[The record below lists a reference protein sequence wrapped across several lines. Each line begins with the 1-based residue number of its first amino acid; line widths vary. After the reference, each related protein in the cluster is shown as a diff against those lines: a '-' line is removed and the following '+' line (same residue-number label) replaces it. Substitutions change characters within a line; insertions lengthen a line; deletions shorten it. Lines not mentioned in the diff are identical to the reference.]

1 MLKGKGHNKKFT
13 FRILKGIYNSEDI
26 SELIRHENIMVATL
40 ISFAAQ
46 IAGLINLIIAYME
59 KNIANSIW
67 PILTIIISI
76 ILYIV
81 PSRSWNEKI
90 KLHIMSVL
98 CVFISSIYIFQ
109 YYRIIDNMICCILFI
124 IILIVSVRIEK
135 VMLYYIIAET
145 IGIYIFILNNSY
157 NRGIKY
163 NIIQAI
169 FIFTVI
175 GIALIVNK
183 IHHNLII
190 NNLRQI
196 EEIRGQKEKIST
208 LYKELVYSEKKL
220 RQQND
225 ILIKCNEQI
234 KKDRMNLNYMVNHD
248 NLTGLPNRKMFMDE
262 LTLIIKKSKKS
273 KSEFAVVFIDLDNFK
288 RINDTMGHYIG
299 DLYLCEISK
308 RFTALINER
317 DILGRLSGD
326 EFAMI
331 VRRYSDKNT
340 LFKYIE
346 SLKNSFG
353 DSFSLESYKFKSSAS
368 FGVSIF
374 PKDAEDAIE
383 LLKLADKA
391 LYRVKEKGKNGI
403 EFFDDIG

>member
-1 MLKGKGHNKKFT
+1 
-13 FRILKGIYNSEDI
+13 
-26 SELIRHENIMVATL
+26 
-40 ISFAAQ
+40 
-46 IAGLINLIIAYME
+46 
-59 KNIANSIW
+59 
-67 PILTIIISI
+67 
-76 ILYIV
+76 
-81 PSRSWNEKI
+81 
-90 KLHIMSVL
+90 
-98 CVFISSIYIFQ
+98 
-109 YYRIIDNMICCILFI
+109 
-124 IILIVSVRIEK
+124 
-135 VMLYYIIAET
+135 
-145 IGIYIFILNNSY
+145 
-157 NRGIKY
+157 
-163 NIIQAI
+163 
-169 FIFTVI
+169 
-175 GIALIVNK
+175 
-183 IHHNLII
+183 
-190 NNLRQI
+190 
-196 EEIRGQKEKIST
+196 
-208 LYKELVYSEKKL
+208 
-220 RQQND
+220 
-225 ILIKCNEQI
+225 
-234 KKDRMNLNYMVNHD
+234 LNYMVNHD